1 MAARLGLGTQGARKD
16 NSTKVEN
23 TGAILVAEDN
33 GDDVLLIRMAFQ
45 RAGLSN
51 PIAIV
56 SNGEEVVQYLQGEG
70 IYSDREKYPLP
81 SILLLDLKM
90 PRMTGFEVLS
100 WIKQQPAWRS
110 LPVIVL
116 TMSAYGP
123 DVKQAY
129 QLGANSFLTKPTEFN
144 SFVETVK
151 QMATFW
157 LRGCTLPDP
166 PQAKSLPPSPSQDKR
181 V

>member
-1 MAARLGLGTQGARKD
+1 M
-16 NSTKVEN
+16 EN
-23 TGAILVAEDN
+23 AGAILVAEDN

-45 RAGLSN
+45 KAGLTN
-51 PIAIV
+51 PMAIV
-56 SNGEEVVQYLQGEG
+56 SNGEEVVHYLKGEG
-70 IYSDREKYPLP
+70 IYSDRKKYPIP

-100 WIKQQPAWRS
+100 WIKQQPEWRS

-129 QLGANSFLTKPTEFN
+129 QMGANSFLTKPTEFN
-144 SFVETVK
+144 AFVETVK
-151 QMATFW
+151 QLATFW

-166 PQAKSLPPSPSQDKR
+166 PPAAPPPSGPSQEIR
-181 V
+181 P